1 MADGADIQARARASL
16 RGSADHEGVQEAVV
30 RFHRE
35 VDRVLDESVRAHHV
49 ALACRRG
56 CSLCCHLP
64 VEVLPPEAFALAR
77 WLRARLAPAALAALL
92 ERLERNAART
102 RELGPAGR
110 KRVNLACALL
120 GADGSCGA
128 YEVRP
133 AQCRRFHST
142 DLPTCEAGHA
152 DPADTSRPSAAHP
165 LVAHNAQVVIA
176 LAQRGLGDAGLDAT
190 PEDLN
195 VALLEALR
203 DGKSWR
209 RWRAGKKAFAA
220 KA

>member
-1 MADGADIQARARASL
+1 MPEPGEIQARARASL
-16 RGSADHEGVQEAVV
+16 RGAAEPEGVHGAVV
-30 RFHRE
+30 RFHRQ
-35 VDRVLDESVRAHHV
+35 VDHVLEESVRTHAV
-49 ALACRRG
+49 SLACRRG

-77 WLRARLAPAALAALL
+77 WLRARLAPEALAALVG
-92 ERLERNAART
+92 RLERNAQRT
-102 RELGPAGR
+102 RELGAAGR

-120 GADGSCGA
+120 AADGSCGA
-128 YEVRP
+128 YEARP

-142 DLPTCEAGHA
+142 DLATCEAGYA
-152 DPADTSRPSAAHP
+152 DPADTSLPSAAHP

-176 LAQRGLGDAGLDAT
+176 LAQRGLGDEGLDAT
-190 PEDLN
+190 PADLN

-209 RWRAGKKAFAA
+209 RWRSGKKPFAGKE
-220 KA
+220 